1 MTSQRSSSGCGSRIV
16 AMDEIRVM
24 NTDDDPL
31 VRVALKHFISRAPE
45 ITVIAEVEN
54 GVEAIAAYER
64 LQPDIVMMDVQMPVM
79 GGIEATGEI
88 TARWPEACVLAVTT
102 LDGRDTVLPMLS
114 AGASGYMLK
123 DSSADEIVS
132 ALRQAHQGTSSLS
145 PRIAAMLVQHVR
157 DAKTGGSG
165 DELEPLTERESQVL
179 EHLALG
185 MSNSEMA
192 ETLHVSE
199 GTVKA
204 HLGSI
209 MSKWHV
215 RDRVQVLVTAARAG
229 LVDFR

>member
-1 MTSQRSSSGCGSRIV
+1 MS
-16 AMDEIRVM
+16 EIRVLI
-24 NTDDDPL
+24 TDDDPL
-31 VRVALKHFISRAPE
+31 VRVALKHFLSRDPE

-54 GVEAIAAYER
+54 GAEAIAAFEQ

-88 TARWPEACVLAVTT
+88 TSRWPDACVVAVTT
-102 LDGRDTVLPMLS
+102 LDGRDTVIPMLS

-145 PRIAAMLVQHVR
+145 PRIAAMLVKHVR
-157 DAKTGGSG
+157 DAKQGGSG
-165 DELEPLTERESQVL
+165 DELEALTDRETQVL
-179 EHLALG
+179 DHLALG
-185 MSNSEMA
+185 MSNAEMA
-192 ETLHVSE
+192 EALHVSE

-209 MSKWHV
+209 MSKWQL

-229 LVDFR
+229 MVDFS